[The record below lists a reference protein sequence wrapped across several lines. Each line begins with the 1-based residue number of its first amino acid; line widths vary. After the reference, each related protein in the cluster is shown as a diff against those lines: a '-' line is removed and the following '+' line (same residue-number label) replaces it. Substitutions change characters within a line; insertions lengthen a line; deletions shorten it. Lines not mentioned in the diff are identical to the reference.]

1 MNEFVYL
8 DVQLYFPVLSRKTDF
23 FSCPS
28 SHVFLVG
35 WEWFGLKLK
44 DCSKSLVSETE
55 TSSRLPVRFLVN
67 LLSFHAKVLYTV
79 RITKSGPKSREHSIA
94 LLETEKV
101 ILLKCRLKVYKMK
114 LEMRFRVAVATI
126 GKSTRLCPKCKVFLP
141 FLVTSSCM
149 LDCD

>member
-1 MNEFVYL
+1 MIEFVYL
-8 DVQLYFPVLSRKTDF
+8 DFQWYFPVLSKKTVF

-35 WEWFGLKLK
+35 WEWLGLKLK
-44 DCSKSLVSETE
+44 DCLKSLVSETK
-55 TSSRLPVRFLVN
+55 TISRLPVSFLVN
-67 LLSFHAKVLYTV
+67 LLSFLGKVFFTV
-79 RITKSGPKSREHSIA
+79 RITKSGPKSRENSIA

-126 GKSTRLCPKCKVFLP
+126 GKSTRLCSKCILFLP